1 MEHSWPEYL
10 SKESLF
16 TNAVR
21 LRYLIW
27 TIERYLPHGSR
38 LLEVGFGSGAT
49 AVLLA
54 DLGYRVT
61 ALDIDEVLVNRVR
74 SRYADW
80 IRSGRLEVRQA
91 DMLALPWQQQDFDLA
106 YHQGVLEHF
115 PDEQIVQALREQA
128 RVARWVIFDVPNH
141 RLMVRPFGDE
151 RLLPPLHWRQLIKQS
166 DLEIVTELGRDF
178 HRWLYML
185 PFAFFSRFSLER
197 WKWFSRW
204 LGTNS
209 LFVCR
214 SVKQ

>member
-1 MEHSWPEYL
+1 MERSWPEFL
-10 SKESLF
+10 STESLF
-16 TNAVR
+16 MNAVR

-27 TIERYLPHGSR
+27 TIERYLPRGSR

-61 ALDIDEVLVNRVR
+61 ALDIDQVLVNRVQ

-80 IRSGRLEVRQA
+80 IRSGRLEILQA

-141 RLMVRPFGDE
+141 RMRVRHFGDE

-166 DLEIVTELGRDF
+166 DLEIVTELGGDF
-178 HRWLYML
+178 HRWIYVL
-185 PFAFFSRFSLER
+185 PFAFFSHFSVQRLT
-197 WKWFSRW
+197 WFSRW
-204 LGTNS
+204 LGTTS
-209 LFVCR
+209 IFVCR
-214 SVKQ
+214 SVKH